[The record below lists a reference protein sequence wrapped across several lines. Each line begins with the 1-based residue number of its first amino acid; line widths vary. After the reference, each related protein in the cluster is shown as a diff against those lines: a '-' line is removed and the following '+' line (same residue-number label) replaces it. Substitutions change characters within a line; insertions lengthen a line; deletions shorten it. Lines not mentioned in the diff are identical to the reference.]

1 MKFDS
6 KIVPFDRGPAYA
18 HQRAMLS
25 RRENHLVDAVGL
37 LRRAV
42 EEAPDNREYRL
53 DLAELYCEMGCY
65 EQSNRLLLDML
76 AEKDAPA
83 ECFYGLAL
91 NRLSMNDE
99 KGARRALRQYLNAEP
114 EGERSEEVRQ
124 LTSEID
130 FFAELRLPRDR
141 RLMRAQRAADRASD
155 CMAAEDYEGADRMF
169 ARSLS
174 LAPEQTDMLALS
186 AFNLMLAGR
195 TESGLERCR
204 RALERQP
211 VSVRARCLAALT
223 FHMAGLEDESE
234 AQMAAALRMDAPGGE
249 LRMLIHT
256 AWTLGKYADVADLA
270 RRGLFNAPHDR
281 ELLHA
286 RAAALY
292 KDGEKKQQAIA
303 LWTHILRIDPEDT
316 VAAYYAE
323 AAKADT
329 LDPDVLGYAYQVP
342 AEEYQR
348 RLNYVAQKLVQ
359 GAEELTRDWRTDA
372 EFRLLLKW
380 CTRVHNE
387 SFQRAAVTVLAV
399 MEDRDAVST
408 LREYLTRDNVPA
420 QMKQHASAVLNLRGA
435 DLHQFMPMSDDV
447 EEALLPDADALLNE
461 YSVAIRQMIRFAA
474 DVLEDEYGLSVL
486 PGLTMLW
493 TQYACACSLKAATRM
508 PPEAGAAALA
518 ACYLRMNGA
527 EVDLRRLGWLF
538 GCGQRQLMHIY
549 RRMAE
554 RLSMQKGGK
563 DAGD

>member
-130 FFAELRLPRDR
+130 FFAELRMPRDR

-195 TESGLERCR
+195 TEAGLERCR

-286 RAAALY
+286 RAA
-292 KDGEKKQQAIA
+292 
-303 LWTHILRIDPEDT
+303 
-316 VAAYYAE
+316 
-323 AAKADT
+323 
-329 LDPDVLGYAYQVP
+329 
-342 AEEYQR
+342 
-348 RLNYVAQKLVQ
+348 
-359 GAEELTRDWRTDA
+359 
-372 EFRLLLKW
+372 
-380 CTRVHNE
+380 
-387 SFQRAAVTVLAV
+387 VTVLAV

-447 EEALLPDADALLNE
+447 EEALRPDADALLNE